1 MGRRAGVWD
10 LLLLGVAVAGISTAA
25 PLVREASAPALAVA
39 FWRIALALPLVG
51 GWVWLRPGERAAWQ
65 GRTAEEVRLSRW
77 AGVLLAAHFAA
88 WVPSLSFTTVAS
100 SVTLVA
106 TQPVWAALLAR
117 GQGEH
122 VGRGTWLGIAV
133 SFAGALLLTGV
144 DLSIS
149 GRALFGDVLALTG
162 GILAAGYVALGA
174 RVRQTTS
181 TASYTLS
188 CYGLGAGILL
198 VVSVVTRQDLWGYD
212 DGTWR
217 AIAGLVVGAQLLGHS
232 LVNVVLRSLSTTVVS
247 VAILF
252 EILGAT
258 LLAWW
263 AFDETPPAA
272 AWPAAAL
279 IAAGVVLVVRDS
291 RRPGALV
298 EPGGVM
304 A

>member
-198 VVSVVTRQDLWGYD
+198 IVCVVTRQDLWGYD

>member
-1 MGRRAGVWD
+1 
-10 LLLLGVAVAGISTAA
+10 
-25 PLVREASAPALAVA
+25 
-39 FWRIALALPLVG
+39 
-51 GWVWLRPGERAAWQ
+51 
-65 GRTAEEVRLSRW
+65 
-77 AGVLLAAHFAA
+77 
-88 WVPSLSFTTVAS
+88 
-100 SVTLVA
+100 
-106 TQPVWAALLAR
+106 
-117 GQGEH
+117 
-122 VGRGTWLGIAV
+122 
-133 SFAGALLLTGV
+133 
-144 DLSIS
+144 
-149 GRALFGDVLALTG
+149 LTG

-198 VVSVVTRQDLWGYD
+198 VVCVVTRQDLWGYD

>member
-1 MGRRAGVWD
+1 VGRRAGVWD